1 VARQRYRAFWDQ
13 ASREVAAAIDRYEQ
27 GGQQPALAQQRE
39 GVSARGSFQQERD
52 TYGNLEN
59 IITLMENANL

>member
-1 VARQRYRAFWDQ
+1 MARQRYRAFWDQ
-13 ASREVAAAIDRYEQ
+13 ASREVAAAIDRYEKRW
-27 GGQQPALAQQRE
+27 QQPALAQQRE

-59 IITLMENANL
+59 INTLMENVDL